1 MIKETTSRLHLFY
14 YSYILSFNQFFL
26 YVSLKLIS
34 VPRKWSWNHRSWNV
48 FFLLVILIC
57 ICWDQ
62 AAPSPQL
69 FYIVWNNSSEFLLS
83 WESPPSKQIFFLS
96 IWGQRWTLMWT
107 WNALCVTA
115 QTNGFWRWAWLTFQ
129 LFSNLWASTSLTDS
143 RFSNII
149 TASLGFLRHLF
160 LRESF
165 ISFSISKLC
174 IATDVYEHEPC
185 FWAWDISISWRNTL
199 RWWQY
204 PVFHLDSVIKIRNT
218 FVLISDKHHLYA
230 NEWLMTENDF
240 FVV

>member
-1 MIKETTSRLHLFY
+1 MIKETTSKLHLFY
-14 YSYILSFNQFFL
+14 YAYILSFNQFLL

-34 VPRKWSWNHRSWNV
+34 VPRKWSWNHGSLNV
-48 FFLLVILIC
+48 FLLPVILIC

-69 FYIVWNNSSEFLLS
+69 FYIVWNNSSEFFLF
-83 WESPPSKQIFFLS
+83 WESPPSKQIFFIHLRTEMNTYVNMNS
-96 IWGQRWTLMWT
+96 TV
-107 WNALCVTA
+107 CDS
-115 QTNGFWRWAWLTFQ
+115 TNKWILEVGLTFQ
-129 LFSNLWASTSLTDS
+129 LSSNLWASTSLTDS

-185 FWAWDISISWRNTL
+185 FWAWDIGISWRNTL

-204 PVFHLDSVIKIRNT
+204 PVLHLDSVIKIRNT

-230 NEWLMTENDF
+230 NEWLMTEN
-240 FVV
+240 